1 MGVLKKTIIPL
12 ALVGYEMIMAKKAPK
27 RQLGAKHLLA
37 LYHLISNA
45 HSWKTVNFLHSGHCM
60 DLELVSS
67 LVRVR
72 NSGGLYQSNVC
83 KLFLPGI

>member
-1 MGVLKKTIIPL
+1 MGVLNKTIIPL

-45 HSWKTVNFLHSGHCM
+45 HSWKTVHFLHSGHCM

-72 NSGGLYQSNVC
+72 NSGSLYQSNVC